1 MVSPRAKRAAAQ
13 QVITELGLSER
24 RACQVVEL
32 PRSTFRRP
40 LASQKPTDPD
50 AGLRSWLCG
59 YAAKHPRWGYRRAH
73 HDARAYGWA
82 VNHNK
87 TQRLWREEGLRVP
100 IRRRRKRRGAST
112 SDAPT
117 AALYPHHVWAI
128 DFQADHLEDGTGF
141 KIASIIDEHTRQ
153 ILDDTV
159 DVSITGEDLVDILER
174 LALTHGMPKV
184 LRMDNGPELTCRALA
199 QWAEGVVDLAFI
211 PQGEPWKN
219 GYVESFHS
227 RQRDEFLN
235 ITTFPSL
242 LHARVELTDWHREYN
257 HDRRHSSLGYK
268 TPTEYAKTCTCTTP
282 D

>member
-1 MVSPRAKRAAAQ
+1 
-13 QVITELGLSER
+13 
-24 RACQVVEL
+24 
-32 PRSTFRRP
+32 
-40 LASQKPTDPD
+40 
-50 AGLRSWLCG
+50 
-59 YAAKHPRWGYRRAH
+59 
-73 HDARAYGWA
+73 
-82 VNHNK
+82 
-87 TQRLWREEGLRVP
+87 
-100 IRRRRKRRGAST
+100 
-112 SDAPT
+112 
-117 AALYPHHVWAI
+117 VWAI

-174 LALTHGMPKV
+174 LALTHGMPKI

-199 QWAEGVVDLAFI
+199 QWAESVVDLAFI
-211 PQGEPWKN
+211 PPGEPWKN
-219 GYVESFHS
+219 GNVESFHS

-235 ITTFPSL
+235 ISTFSTI

-268 TPTEYAKTCTCTTP
+268 TPTEYAETCTCTTP

>member
-1 MVSPRAKRAAAQ
+1 MVSPRAKRAAVHQ
-13 QVITELGLSER
+13 LITELGLSER
-24 RACQVVEL
+24 KACQIVEL

-40 LASQKPTDPD
+40 LASQTPADPD
-50 AGLRSWLCG
+50 AGLRSWLCTF
-59 YAAKHPRWGYRRAH
+59 AKQHPRWGYRQAH
-73 HDARAYGWA
+73 AHARAYGWC
-82 VNHNK
+82 VNHKK

-100 IRRRRKRRGAST
+100 IRRRRKRRGSST
-112 SDAPT
+112 GEAPVK
-117 AALYPHHVWAI
+117 AAYAHHVWAI

-153 ILDDTV
+153 VLDDTV

-199 QWAEGVVDLAFI
+199 QWAAGVVDLAFI
-211 PQGEPWKN
+211 PPGEPWKN

-235 ITTFPSL
+235 INTFATL

-257 HDRRHSSLGYK
+257 HVRRHSSLGYK
-268 TPTEYAKTCTCTTP
+268 TPTEYAEHCTCTKP